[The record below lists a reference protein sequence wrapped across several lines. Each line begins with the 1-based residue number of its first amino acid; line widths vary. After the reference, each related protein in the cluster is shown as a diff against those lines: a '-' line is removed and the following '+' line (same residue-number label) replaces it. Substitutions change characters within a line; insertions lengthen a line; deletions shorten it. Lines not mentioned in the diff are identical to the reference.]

1 MWKLRILIF
10 TSQLQPTYYFSSP
23 PSNFLENLPYHPQ
36 MNNVI
41 LQIRTSLHAKI
52 QQFLNNL
59 NFGLSFQICR
69 PLEFF
74 IWLTP
79 TFINAWLKRLITF
92 KYITPSLVSLPSL
105 HSTNKYLLDK
115 IQENKN
121 KGHRSAVKSG
131 FKNVFLINLFNIFK
145 IK

>member
-1 MWKLRILIF
+1 MWKLQILIF

-36 MNNVI
+36 TNNVI

-92 KYITPSLVSLPSL
+92 KYIAPSLISLPSL

-115 IQENKN
+115 IQENKI
-121 KGHRSAVKSG
+121 KVTGQRLKVVLKMS
-131 FKNVFLINLFNIFK
+131 FLLTFLTFSK
-145 IK
+145 